1 MVSVISIVGSVK
13 SGKTFFIE
21 NLVVEMKRR
30 KYKVAAMK
38 HTSHSFEFD
47 QPGKDS
53 YLLKECGSDA
63 GGIFSSDRIAL
74 VKDFKGE
81 ENILK
86 LAFDYFYDMDLV
98 LIEGYRKAK
107 LPKILILSSTDADKE
122 IEKFE
127 RDQITAVVGE
137 KEISTDLNYFGKY
150 EIKKV
155 ADFIEENFIKTRK
168 EDEIDL
174 VVNDKPVELNNYLKK
189 LIGNVITGIIKSLK
203 GVEEKIELVEIR
215 FKKGKE

>member
-1 MVSVISIVGSVK
+1 
-13 SGKTFFIE
+13 
-21 NLVVEMKRR
+21 
-30 KYKVAAMK
+30 VAAMK

-53 YLLKECGSDA
+53 YRLKECGSDA
-63 GGIFSSDRIAL
+63 GGIFSSERIAL
-74 VKDFKGE
+74 VKDFKEE

-122 IEKFE
+122 IKEFE
-127 RDQITAVVGE
+127 RSQIAAVVGE

-150 EIKKV
+150 EIKRV
-155 ADFIEENFIKTRK
+155 ADFIEKNFIKTRE

-215 FKKGKE
+215 FKKGKG